1 MEGQSPVKL
10 ILLTPLPHPATVG
23 STCRHV
29 LYVEMVNKTQIHILV
44 IGAYHQ
50 AKVKIPHLGALGT
63 CSNVFS

>member
-1 MEGQSPVKL
+1 
-10 ILLTPLPHPATVG
+10 
-23 STCRHV
+23 V